1 MLRLLFYRDIWIP
14 AGKDKDEWERTITRY
29 FFLDDEG
36 QEIELYVLEQTT
48 LAGKNYLLTAD
59 SLEDDGV
66 VMIMKEVEL
75 EDDMV
80 SYEFVEDEEELKI
93 ISGIFNELTDEFEV
107 RL

>member
-1 MLRLLFYRDIWIP
+1 MGKNENQILL
-14 AGKDKDEWERTITRY
+14 
-29 FFLDDEG
+29 LDDEG
-36 QEIELYVLEQTT
+36 NEIELYVLEQTT

-59 SLEDDGV
+59 SMDDDGV

-80 SYEFVEDEEELKI
+80 SYEFVEDEEELKM
-93 ISGIFNELTDEFEV
+93 ISSIFNELTDEFEV

>member
-1 MLRLLFYRDIWIP
+1 MGKNDNKILL
-14 AGKDKDEWERTITRY
+14 
-29 FFLDDEG
+29 LDDEG

-80 SYEFVEDEEELKI
+80 SYEFVEDEEELMI

>member
-1 MLRLLFYRDIWIP
+1 MGKNDNKILL
-14 AGKDKDEWERTITRY
+14 
-29 FFLDDEG
+29 LDDEG

-80 SYEFVEDEEELKI
+80 SYEFVEEEEELKI

>member
-1 MLRLLFYRDIWIP
+1 MGKNDNKILL
-14 AGKDKDEWERTITRY
+14 
-29 FFLDDEG
+29 LDDEG

-75 EDDMV
+75 EDDMAV
-80 SYEFVEDEEELKI
+80 SYTH
-93 ISGIFNELTDEFEV
+93 LT
-107 RL
+107 LPTN

>member
-1 MLRLLFYRDIWIP
+1 MGKNDNKILLF
-14 AGKDKDEWERTITRY
+14 DE
-29 FFLDDEG
+29 EG

-48 LAGKNYLLTAD
+48 LAGKNYLLAAD

>member
-1 MLRLLFYRDIWIP
+1 
-14 AGKDKDEWERTITRY
+14 
-29 FFLDDEG
+29 
-36 QEIELYVLEQTT
+36 
-48 LAGKNYLLTAD
+48 
-59 SLEDDGV
+59 
-66 VMIMKEVEL
+66 MIMKEVEL

>member
-1 MLRLLFYRDIWIP
+1 MGKNDNKILL
-14 AGKDKDEWERTITRY
+14 
-29 FFLDDEG
+29 LDDEG

-80 SYEFVEDEEELKI
+80 SYEFVEDEEELKAVYKV
-93 ISGIFNELTDEFEV
+93 FEQMLEDV
-107 RL
+107 NLEM

>member
-1 MLRLLFYRDIWIP
+1 MGKNDNKILLF
-14 AGKDKDEWERTITRY
+14 DE
-29 FFLDDEG
+29 EG

-48 LAGKNYLLTAD
+48 LAGKNYLLAAD
-59 SLEDDGV
+59 SLGDDGV